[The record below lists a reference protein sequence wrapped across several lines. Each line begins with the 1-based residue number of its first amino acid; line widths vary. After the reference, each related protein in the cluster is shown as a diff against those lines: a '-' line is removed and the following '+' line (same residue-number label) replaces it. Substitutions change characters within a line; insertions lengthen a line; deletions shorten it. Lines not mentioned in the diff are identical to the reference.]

1 MSLAS
6 VTIQNNKYSEIY
18 QTYREYIKNPLF
30 YPGVVNLTA
39 TMNMVIACAVKTPLH
54 CSFPRKKSINLD
66 TSNYCFPLVCSYSI
80 SGWLVHV
87 QGTQRFNTII
97 FFCYILLKWKC
108 SHICHNT
115 SNKFI
120 KKIIFESQIQFYG
133 VHLILNLYHQHIS
146 TFKCSSQNVRYKLL

>member
-54 CSFPRKKSINLD
+54 CSFPRKKVLIWI
-66 TSNYCFPLVCSYSI
+66 LVITVSLWYVHTQFQV
-80 SGWLVHV
+80 GWLVHV

-97 FFCYILLKWKC
+97 FFCYILLK
-108 SHICHNT
+108 
-115 SNKFI
+115 
-120 KKIIFESQIQFYG
+120 
-133 VHLILNLYHQHIS
+133 
-146 TFKCSSQNVRYKLL
+146 

>member
-54 CSFPRKKSINLD
+54 CSFPRKKVLIWIPVITVSLWYVHTQFQVGWFMYKVHKGSTPSYFSAIFCLNENVHTYVTIHR
-66 TSNYCFPLVCSYSI
+66 TS
-80 SGWLVHV
+80 
-87 QGTQRFNTII
+87 
-97 FFCYILLKWKC
+97 LLKK
-108 SHICHNT
+108 
-115 SNKFI
+115 
-120 KKIIFESQIQFYG
+120 
-133 VHLILNLYHQHIS
+133 
-146 TFKCSSQNVRYKLL
+146 